1 MIERCEAAEGVLNEV
16 LDSFE
21 QGDVGLFARH
31 LTSGAETLVIGT
43 DPAEWWQGSDE
54 VMRAMGA
61 QIAEM
66 KAAGVGIERGGVR
79 AYREGPVAWASEKA
93 AFRLDDGTVVPIR
106 ITAVLT
112 GDGGSWKLVQWHSS
126 VGVANKEVVGV
137 EITT

>member
-1 MIERCEAAEGVLNEV
+1 MERCEAAESVLNEI
-16 LDSFE
+16 LDSFQ
-21 QGDVGLFARH
+21 QGDVGLFERH
-31 LTSGAETLVIGT
+31 LTSGPEPVVIGT

-54 VMRAMGA
+54 VIRAMGA

-66 KAAGVGIERGGVR
+66 KTAGIGIEAGEVR
-79 AYREGPVAWASEKA
+79 AYREGPVAWASDKA
-93 AFRLDDGTVVPIR
+93 AFKLPDGTVVPIR

-126 VGVANKEVVGV
+126 VGVENKEIVGI

>member
-1 MIERCEAAEGVLNEV
+1 MIERCEAAERVLNEI

-21 QGDVGLFARH
+21 QGDVGLFERH

-61 QIAEM
+61 QIAEI
-66 KAAGVGIERGGVR
+66 KAAGIEIERGELR
-79 AYREGPVAWASEKA
+79 AYREGPVAWSSDKA
-93 AFRLDDGTVVPIR
+93 AFKRADGTAVPMR

-112 GDGGSWKLVQWHSS
+112 GDGDTWKLVQWHSS

>member
-1 MIERCEAAEGVLNEV
+1 MERCEAAERVMNEI

-21 QGDVGLFARH
+21 QGDVGLFERH
-31 LTSGAETLVIGT
+31 FTSGPEPVVIGT

-66 KAAGVGIERGGVR
+66 KAAGIGIERGKVR
-79 AYREGPVAWASEKA
+79 AYREGPVAWASDKA
-93 AFRLDDGTVVPIR
+93 AFKLPDGTVVPIR

-112 GDGGSWKLVQWHSS
+112 GDDGRWKLVQWHSS
-126 VGVANKEVVGV
+126 VGVANKEIVGV